1 MQYDHQL
8 YQWLRHEGVWM
19 FTNGIVARGISKLDR
34 LLSQCLEW
42 KEKAVIELLL
52 NMLHSEFRTVYFPIE
67 RF

>member
-19 FTNGIVARGISKLDR
+19 FTNGIVARRISKLDR
-34 LLSQCLEW
+34 LLSQYLEW
-42 KEKAVIELLL
+42 KEKAVPELLL
-52 NMLHSEFRTVYFPIE
+52 NMLHSEFRTVYFPIP